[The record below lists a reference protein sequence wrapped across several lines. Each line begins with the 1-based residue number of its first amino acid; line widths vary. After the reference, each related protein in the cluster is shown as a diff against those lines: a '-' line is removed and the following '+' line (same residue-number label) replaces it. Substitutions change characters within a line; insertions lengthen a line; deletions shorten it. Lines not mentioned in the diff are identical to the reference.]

1 MNATTTTS
9 RFSIDLEPAAKA
21 SGKNRKARKGKAR
34 PATHADNLR
43 RWATSGIGLTL
54 GLSAVLDAYAY
65 VGALAERT
73 AGLVAGVVLLGI
85 AIPPLVLI
93 FSEVAGIL
101 FHRRQRSLAYA
112 TGGASLG
119 LLVLSIWHCSTA
131 IAGLTSSPTY
141 LAMPLA
147 VAVDA
152 GLVCCKL
159 AVLVA

>member
-1 MNATTTTS
+1 MNATTPSS
-9 RFSIDLEPAAKA
+9 RFASIDLEPSKA
-21 SGKNRKARKGKAR
+21 SSKNRKARKGKPR

-54 GLSAVLDAYAY
+54 GLSAVLNAYSY
-65 VGALAERT
+65 VIALTDRT

-85 AIPPLVLI
+85 AIPLLVLI

-101 FHRRQRSLAYA
+101 FHRKQRSLAYA
-112 TGGASLG
+112 TGAASLG

-131 IAGLTSSPTY
+131 IAGLTSSPIF
-141 LAMPLA
+141 LALPLA

-159 AVLVA
+159 ALLVA